1 MRNGQRTD
9 DGNDREVKTSRPEA
23 MRRADS
29 ERFREFALNTPRAI
43 HLHTVPRRHRH
54 ASQSPWNLRVKEFIE
69 EQTHIPP
76 PYGLTWE
83 ALTLNETRGS
93 TQTDM

>member
-54 ASQSPWNLRVKEFIE
+54 ASQSPWNLKGKGIHRRINPYTAAIWVDMGGLDIE
-69 EQTHIPP
+69 
-76 PYGLTWE
+76 
-83 ALTLNETRGS
+83 
-93 TQTDM
+93 